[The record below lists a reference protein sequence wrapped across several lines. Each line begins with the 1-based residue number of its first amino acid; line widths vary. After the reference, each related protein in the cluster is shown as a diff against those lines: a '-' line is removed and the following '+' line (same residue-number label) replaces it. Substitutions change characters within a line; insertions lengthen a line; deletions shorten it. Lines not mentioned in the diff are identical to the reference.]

1 MPDKFNAVSVIGLS
15 GAAIIFIIVTWIQG
29 ANKGWV
35 RGISLSVGGVVTLL
49 GMCFVWLFLV
59 VLVGNTFGN
68 PGILIFL
75 VLSTWWGWSRAD
87 RQGHGTVGSDPHL
100 STNDTHTMQDLTFD
114 TDLHPEDDGS
124 DSD

>member
-15 GAAIIFIIVTWIQG
+15 GAAIIFIIVTWIQV

-35 RGISLSVGGVVTLL
+35 RGIALSVGGALALL
-49 GMCFVWLFLV
+49 VMCFVWLFLI
-59 VLVGNTFGN
+59 VLVGDTFGN
-68 PGILIFL
+68 LGILIFL
-75 VLSTWWGWSRAD
+75 VILTWWGWSPAD
-87 RQGHGTVGSDPHL
+87 RQDSDPYL
-100 STNDTHTMQDLTFD
+100 STNDTHTMQDLTFG